1 MRRNRLKNDRGPF
14 GGSKMQ
20 PGMTP
25 TLYVDSTSASQ
36 VTSVAVASLE
46 TPGDSSEPILIAAIL
61 GELQALLGDKRYT
74 LWIEGKI
81 GLTICDDA
89 LTIAVGSPFLLSWM
103 QKQFKEAMTEAARH
117 VLGHSARVIFIV
129 DASLTVGRTL
139 DSATIATSLPGVSSR
154 EPGAVGPRTLATGR
168 SQAPSKPMTTRN
180 STELHDAIVAA
191 NVGHSISASST
202 STVGAIPGSTGRS
215 AGSGMPLSGLAR
227 GRRLAELNDFI
238 PGPQTELAL
247 TAAKQVAAGQ
257 ATMFNPLYLH
267 GPVGT
272 GKTHLLE
279 GICRQLKRSQPT
291 ANVMLLTSEAFA
303 NYFTQALRDRSLP
316 SFRQRFRG
324 VDVLLVDDIEFFESK
339 RVFQEEFLHTF
350 TELVDHGRQVVLTGS
365 RHPRLLTKLGDEL
378 ATRFLSGL
386 VCRLDVPDA
395 TTRQS
400 IVQAKAARMSGDF
413 APEALQ
419 YVAQRFQ
426 SSVRELEG
434 ALNCLQTYH
443 SMTNKRVTL
452 NAARQV
458 LADLERDC
466 LRIVRLA
473 DIERVICSLF
483 GVKPKDLQSESR
495 VRTVS
500 QPRMLAMF
508 LARKHT
514 QSAYTEIGQHFGGRN
529 HSTVMSAERKVQ
541 QWLDE
546 NSTIQVASQSWTIGE
561 ILSTIEQQLLAG

>member
-1 MRRNRLKNDRGPF
+1 
-14 GGSKMQ
+14 MQ

-25 TLYVDSTSASQ
+25 TLYVGTTSTSES
-36 VTSVAVASLE
+36 TSVPPVDLGEQSNPELV
-46 TPGDSSEPILIAAIL
+46 SAIFA
-61 GELQALLGDKRYT
+61 ELQALLGEKRYT

-81 GLTICDDA
+81 GLSICDDT
-89 LTIAVGSPFLLSWM
+89 LTITVGSPFLLSWM
-103 QKQFKEAMTEAARH
+103 QKQFKDSMTTAARS
-117 VLGHSARVIFIV
+117 VLGHSAHVVFAV
-129 DASLTVGRTL
+129 DASLAIGRSGVVAAEPLGAAPRLPEPPSSTTA
-139 DSATIATSLPGVSSR
+139 SPTPATSR
-154 EPGAVGPRTLATGR
+154 RMAAR
-168 SQAPSKPMTTRN
+168 SPA
-180 STELHDAIVAA
+180 ELQNAILGAA
-191 NVGHSISASST
+191 NTVSPG
-202 STVGAIPGSTGRS
+202 TVGALPGSAQRS
-215 AGSGMPLSGLAR
+215 AGSGLPLTGQSR

-238 PGPQTELAL
+238 AGPQTELAL
-247 TAAKQVAAGQ
+247 TAVRQVAAGQ
-257 ATMFNPLYLH
+257 ATLFNPLYIH
-267 GPVGT
+267 GPVGS

-350 TELVDHGRQVVLTGS
+350 ADLVDHGRQVVLTGS

-386 VCRLDVPDA
+386 VCRLEVPDVA
-395 TTRQS
+395 TRQK
-400 IVQAKAARMSGDF
+400 IVDTKAARMTGEF

-419 YVAQRFQ
+419 YIAQRFQ
-426 SSVRELEG
+426 GNVRELEG

-443 SMTNKRVTL
+443 SMTHKRVTL
-452 NAARQV
+452 TQARQI

-473 DIERVICSLF
+473 DIERVICNLF
-483 GVKPKDLQSESR
+483 GVKAKDLASESR

>member
-1 MRRNRLKNDRGPF
+1 
-14 GGSKMQ
+14 MQ

-25 TLYVDSTSASQ
+25 TLTVDMTSTMNSTHAAAAASQ
-36 VTSVAVASLE
+36 ALLESPPAPHADAPSLDAPLVDAVLA
-46 TPGDSSEPILIAAIL
+46 
-61 GELQALLGDKRYT
+61 ELRGLLGDKRYT
-74 LWIEGKI
+74 LWIDGKI
-81 GLTICDDA
+81 GLSICGDA
-89 LTIAVGSPFLLSWM
+89 LTIGVGSPFLLTWM
-103 QKQFKEAMTEAARH
+103 QKQFKETMTEAARH
-117 VLGHSARVIFIV
+117 VLGHSAHVAFTV
-129 DASLTVGRTL
+129 DASLSVGRGTTAETVPSL
-139 DSATIATSLPGVSSR
+139 SSAAAAQASSTGQTNQR
-154 EPGAVGPRTLATGR
+154 TVPTRSPSPR
-168 SQAPSKPMTTRN
+168 PMTAR
-180 STELHDAIVAA
+180 SSAELHDAILAA
-191 NVGHSISASST
+191 DGKAAHPAKLPGG
-202 STVGAIPGSTGRS
+202 TVGAIPGSAGRS
-215 AGSGMPLSGLAR
+215 AGSGMPLSGQAR

-257 ATMFNPLYLH
+257 MTMFNPLYIH

-395 TTRQS
+395 ATRRT
-400 IVQAKAARMSGDF
+400 IVEAKAARMSGEF

-419 YVAQRFQ
+419 YVAERFQ

-443 SMTNKRVTL
+443 SMTHKRVTL
-452 NAARQV
+452 NSARQL

-473 DIERVICSLF
+473 DIERVICHLF

-546 NSTIQVASQSWTIGE
+546 NSTIQVASQTWTIGE